1 MALGRRARKSE
12 RAKLDATPPWATE
25 KVRDTDLTTGPY
37 DETDSPDD
45 ELERLDLGAL
55 RIPVVAGV
63 EVRVDVGPDGQVV
76 AATLS
81 YGGSEAQVG
90 AFAAP
95 RTAGIW
101 DEIRAEI
108 RGSISAQ
115 GGTSEESKG
124 RFGTELV
131 GRVPVQGGFQSVR
144 FVGVDGPRWFLR
156 TLFTGAAAT
165 DPARAG
171 VLEDAVRNIVVIRGS
186 SPMPVRDPLPLQLPK
201 DVAEQAEQAARGAH
215 AAPDEDVDEPEVVD
229 EPDEDDR
236 PSDAEEPA
244 RGAQAARPAGRRRAD
259 RRRR

>member
-12 RAKLDATPPWATE
+12 RAKLDATPPWATDR
-25 KVRDTDLTTGPY
+25 VRETSLTTGPY
-37 DETDSPDD
+37 DEADSPDD

-63 EVRVDVGPDGQVV
+63 EVRVDVSPDGQVV

-81 YGGSEAQVG
+81 YAGSEAQVG

-115 GGTSEESKG
+115 GGTSKEDTG

-171 VLEDAVRNIVVIRGS
+171 VLEDAVRNIVIVRGS

-201 DVAEQAEQAARGAH
+201 EIAEQAEQTRGAH
-215 AAPDEDVDEPEVVD
+215 AAPDEDGSEPEVG
-229 EPDEDDR
+229 
-236 PSDAEEPA
+236 EEPA
-244 RGAQAARPAGRRRAD
+244 PEPEAARPAGRRRAD